1 MKISVNIYC
10 QDYVANFVESDVR
23 RRRTSDHQ
31 MPFFHGAVVSAG
43 LKYRFIIAVL
53 LVYILYSQWR
63 HNNDLF
69 LIIEKAGND
78 LSLCQNYA
86 ESLVAKLRVIYDH
99 KMKMEKI
106 FNSKRVSSQGK
117 RKVFEHLWHLC
128 EENLTSITLEL
139 DECRSGKRDQ
149 IPHPDL
155 SGAVLLNRLQGE
167 VSALKIANATLNE
180 EIRKKEQS
188 IQTCNKQMVDLK
200 SAVFKCHEMVRKYVG
215 GNEYVRIP
223 KRISPIRR

>member
-1 MKISVNIYC
+1 MRVLPHSLVGEDQLSAMVVYKLSNIEM
-10 QDYVANFVESDVR
+10 DLIPNLVGNAKEDAWDVR

-155 SGAVLLNRLQGE
+155 SGAVLLNRLQG
-167 VSALKIANATLNE
+167 
-180 EIRKKEQS
+180 
-188 IQTCNKQMVDLK
+188 
-200 SAVFKCHEMVRKYVG
+200 
-215 GNEYVRIP
+215 
-223 KRISPIRR
+223 